1 MVKRVMVLG
10 EVIGKMTV
18 TGAYLLQHCLISSL
32 FFNELL
38 LLKLLL
44 LKLLLLLS
52 LIGKRKVSF
61 RS

>member
-1 MVKRVMVLG
+1 MRYSN
-10 EVIGKMTV
+10 
-18 TGAYLLQHCLISSL
+18 GAYLLQHCLISSL